1 MAKVD
6 LDHLLDRC
14 GSVYKLVLLASK
26 RAKELADGSK
36 RLIETDT
43 RKVTS
48 VVLEEIEAG
57 KVRINESVK
66 PEKEK
71 QEKADE

>member
-6 LDHLLDRC
+6 LDSLRKQC
-14 GSVYKLVLLASK
+14 ESVYKLVLIGSK
-26 RAKELADGSK
+26 RGKELAEGSK

-57 KVRINESVK
+57 KIHYKEAEK
-66 PEKEK
+66 PAKKSKKSEE
-71 QEKADE
+71 